1 MSSWFMNNINLTG
14 GRDSIE
20 LINGTNSSQEFEL
33 AEAELICRRE
43 SSLLFLLLMLGTV
56 WVAVSLFNFNKT

>member
-1 MSSWFMNNINLTG
+1 MSSWFMNNINMTG